1 MSIIDF
7 DSRSGQPR
15 KKKLGLALVA
25 SACIAG
31 VISIGSVV
39 AGGISLNGGGGRAE
53 FGQGYV
59 TTTTCDPDGI
69 EVTPVYGYTNR
80 SGDGSFTFST
90 IQVEGVSANCAGKDL
105 IIKVYNSNGEAINIT
120 RSIVN
125 GVTTTYKEIRVH
137 FQPFATATV
146 IVDDNPPNPL
156 NTVLNNGDWADQFLR
171 VGSAPVVIFT
181 LGNLLPKPGASPVP
195 DSQPSPALNVSE
207 YFILDPYENAFEIT
221 FDPAGAD
228 ATGFADARD
237 VYNISIQ
244 SVDH

>member
-1 MSIIDF
+1 VSIIDF

-69 EVTPVYGYTNR
+69 EVTPVYAYTNR

-120 RSIVN
+120 RSVEN
-125 GVTTTYKEIRVH
+125 GVVTATYKEIRVH
-137 FQPFATATV
+137 FQPFVNATV
-146 IVDDNPPNPL
+146 IAEDDSVP
-156 NTVLNNGDWADQFLR
+156 NTVLSNGSWANQFEG
-171 VGSAPVVIFT
+171 VGELPVFIQT
-181 LGNLLPKPGASPVP
+181 LSNLFQINDDEVALGTNAS
-195 DSQPSPALNVSE
+195 L
-207 YFILDPYENAFEIT
+207 YFELDPNENAFEIT
-221 FDPAGAD
+221 FDPD
-228 ATGFADARD
+228 AIVLDDTDVTGFADARD

-244 SVDH
+244 SVDHQS

>member
-39 AGGISLNGGGGRAE
+39 AGGISLNGGGGSAE

-69 EVTPVYGYTNR
+69 EVTPVYAYTNR

-105 IIKVYNSNGEAINIT
+105 IIKVYNSNGEAIDIT
-120 RSIVN
+120 TD
-125 GVTTTYKEIRVH
+125 GTTDYKEIRVH
-137 FQPFATATV
+137 FQPFVNATV
-146 IVDDNPPNPL
+146 IAEDDSVP
-156 NTVLNNGDWADQFLR
+156 NTVLTNGSWATQFEG

-181 LGNLLPKPGASPVP
+181 LSNLLPKSGADEIP
-195 DSQPSPALNVSE
+195 DPLPSPGPNASL
-207 YFILDPYENAFEIT
+207 YFELDPDENAFEIT
-221 FDPAGAD
+221 FDPDGAD
-228 ATGFADARD
+228 ATGFADARN

-244 SVDH
+244 SVDHQS

>member
-15 KKKLGLALVA
+15 KKKLGLALIA

-59 TTTTCDPDGI
+59 TTTTCDPNGI
-69 EVTPVYGYTNR
+69 EVTPDYSYVNR
-80 SGDGSFTFST
+80 AGQGSFTFLN
-90 IQVEGVSANCAGKDL
+90 IRIEGVSANCAGKDL
-105 IIKVYNSNGEAINIT
+105 IVKVYNSNGEAIVIT
-120 RSIVN
+120 RDA
-125 GVTTTYKEIRVH
+125 TTTYREIRVH
-137 FQPFATATV
+137 FRPFSNATS
-146 IVDDNPPNPL
+146 IVDDNPPNPAD
-156 NTVLNNGDWADQFLR
+156 TVLTNGSWADQFKL
-171 VGSAPVVIFT
+171 VGSPPIVILT
-181 LGNLLPKPGASPVP
+181 LSNLASISGDDEIPDPVP
-195 DSQPSPALNVSE
+195 TNPAPSAAS
-207 YFILDPYENAFEIT
+207 YFVLDQNENAFLIV
-221 FDPAGAD
+221 FDPAGAN

-244 SVDH
+244 SVDHQS

>member
-31 VISIGSVV
+31 VISLGSVV
-39 AGGISLNGGGGRAE
+39 AGGISLNGGGGSAE

-59 TTTTCDPDGI
+59 TTTTCDPGGI
-69 EVTPVYGYTNR
+69 EVTPVYAYTNR

-105 IIKVYNSNGEAINIT
+105 IIKVYNSNGEAIDIT
-120 RSIVN
+120 TD
-125 GVTTTYKEIRVH
+125 GTTTYQEIRVY
-137 FQPFATATV
+137 FRPFVNATV
-146 IVDDNPPNPL
+146 IAEDDSEP
-156 NTVLNNGDWADQFLR
+156 NTVLTNGSWANQFEG

-195 DSQPSPALNVSE
+195 DPLPSPGPSASVH
-207 YFILDPYENAFEIT
+207 FVLDPYENAFEIT
-221 FDPAGAD
+221 FDPDGAD

-244 SVDH
+244 SVDHQS

>member
-15 KKKLGLALVA
+15 KKKLGLALIA

-39 AGGISLNGGGGRAE
+39 AGGISLNGGGGSAE

-69 EVTPVYGYTNR
+69 EVTPVYAYTNR
-80 SGDGSFTFST
+80 EGDGSFTFST

-105 IIKVYNSNGEAINIT
+105 IIKVYNGDGEAIDIT
-120 RSIVN
+120 TD
-125 GVTTTYKEIRVH
+125 GTTDYKEIRVY
-137 FQPFATATV
+137 FQPFVNATV
-146 IVDDNPPNPL
+146 IAEDDSVP
-156 NTVLNNGDWADQFLR
+156 NTVLTNGSWANQFEG
-171 VGSAPVVIFT
+171 VGELPVFIQT
-181 LGNLLPKPGASPVP
+181 LSNLFQINDDEVAVGTDAS
-195 DSQPSPALNVSE
+195 L
-207 YFILDPYENAFEIT
+207 YFDLDPYENAFEIT

-228 ATGFADARD
+228 AINFPDARD

-244 SVDH
+244 SVDHQS